1 MGVVGLFLS
10 GFFYFFPVSDFV
22 FLCLLGLVL
31 LLAGQSLR
39 LLGVFL
45 GGSFLAG
52 VLLFPPDHPSPPQ
65 RSLTVDIC
73 LDSLPSLSNGG
84 LWVTGTRE
92 GSDPMEQ
99 KRVKLFIPKDR
110 LPPEPLVWGDCLS
123 GQIDPLPLP
132 QSGFPLPSESPS
144 YILPVSGSLE
154 VLPSSSPVS
163 HLVRSAFQLTRE
175 LSTRLREDYPPDVAG
190 LLSALVL
197 SDTRF
202 LMSETMEDFRQSG
215 ISHLLSVSGEHMT
228 LLSLSLGGAFLLLVR
243 IMPLSLL
250 RTLSVRL
257 PVSRTL
263 FVLLLPVLGIYT
275 LMIGLPPAAARAYL
289 AFSLLAILRLLFV
302 DLEFSEILGL
312 STLLM
317 LAFAPSLARSLSFLL
332 SLLALWGLVMH
343 QRHVPEPGRK
353 KPGSHPLR
361 ESFQAGLIITL
372 LTAPLL
378 ALVFRTMNP
387 AGIIANPVIVPVA
400 GDLLLPLGFLDLLL
414 LLILPHTPTI
424 VLLLTGSLAHI
435 VLGLAGGFAR
445 LPGSEVK
452 IPGGNP
458 VLVLLFYLAVILLLV
473 TPTATI
479 RRVFLPLFFL
489 FLAAILL
496 PGSKR
501 TGQYFPAAVP
511 DVSGHL
517 AYQPGRERENLS
529 LLLSPFAKSKIH
541 RKAVQ

>member
-1 MGVVGLFLS
+1 MSVAGLFLS
-10 GFFYFFPVSDFV
+10 GFFYFFPVSDIV
-22 FLCLLGLVL
+22 LLSLLGLVL
-31 LLAGQSLR
+31 RLAGQSLR
-39 LLGVFL
+39 LLVVFL
-45 GGSFLAG
+45 GGSFLTG
-52 VLLFPPDHPSPPQ
+52 LLLFPPDLPAPPLG
-65 RSLTVDIC
+65 SLTADIC

-92 GSDPMEQ
+92 GSEPMDQ

-132 QSGFPLPSESPS
+132 QGGFPLPSETPA
-144 YILPVSGSLE
+144 YILPVSGLLE
-154 VLPSSSPVS
+154 VLPSSSPVN
-163 HLVRSAFQLTRE
+163 HLVRRAFQLSRNLT
-175 LSTRLREDYPPDVAG
+175 TRLREDYPPDVAG

-202 LMSETMEDFRQSG
+202 LTSDAMEDFREAG

-228 LLSLSLGGAFLLLVR
+228 LLSLSLGGAFLLLIR

-250 RTLSVRL
+250 RALSVHL

-263 FVLLLPVLGIYT
+263 LVLLLPFLGFYT
-275 LMIGLPPAAARAYL
+275 LMIGIPPAAARAYL
-289 AFSLLAILRLLFV
+289 AFSLLAILRLLFI
-302 DLEFSEILGL
+302 DLEFPEILGL

-317 LAFAPSLARSLSFLL
+317 LAFVPSLARSLSFLL
-332 SLLALWGLVMH
+332 SLLALWGLVLH
-343 QRHVPEPGRK
+343 QRHISEKGRK
-353 KPGSHPLR
+353 KAGSGPLR

-387 AGIIANPVIVPVA
+387 AGIIANPVLVPVA
-400 GDLLLPLGFLDLLL
+400 GDLLLPLGFFDLIL

-424 VLLLTGSLAHI
+424 LLLLTGSLAHI

-445 LPGSEVK
+445 LPGSLVK

-458 VLVLLFYLAVILLLV
+458 AIGLLFYIAVILLLI
-473 TPTATI
+473 TSI
-479 RRVFLPLFFL
+479 SSLRRLFLPLFFL
-489 FLAAILL
+489 FLATILF

-501 TGQYFPAAVP
+501 TGQYFPAILP
-511 DVSGHL
+511 EVSGHL
-517 AYQPGRERENLS
+517 AYHPGRERENLS
-529 LLLSPFAKSKIH
+529 LLLSPFAKSKIP